1 MTFLDSQRLLLLWL
15 LPILFFL
22 PIWIRIKMDRK
33 ASLFSE
39 AKKQNSTNRI
49 FWIQISL
56 SFLAFCSFVVAFAR
70 PSWGTKEE
78 AIVHSGRNVLIVL
91 DVSRSMLAE
100 DIVPN
105 RLERAKADLLDLLND
120 LQGDRTGL
128 MVFRNGTSMICP
140 FTTDLAFLRQSIENT
155 GIDSAPRGETDI
167 GEALD
172 VALAAFRKLG
182 SDHNAILL
190 LSDGEDLSG
199 TAIETAKKCAEA
211 KIPVFCMGIG
221 NTAGSS
227 IPMEEK
233 GSMLE
238 YNGETVVSKLDNKTL
253 MAIASTSGGVYIPLT
268 STSAGSNTL
277 GSIYK
282 KHVRALVEQETEER
296 AKSTLV
302 ERYQIFLV
310 SGLIFIFIATFL
322 SLGRHQ
328 KGKRKKK

>member
-1 MTFLDSQRLLLLWL
+1 MTFLASQRLFLLWL
-15 LPILFFL
+15 LPILFL
-22 PIWIRIKMDRK
+22 IPVWMRIQLDRK
-33 ASLFSE
+33 VHSFSAS
-39 AKKQNSTNRI
+39 KKDASIKRT
-49 FWIQISL
+49 FWIQVFL
-56 SFLAFCSFVVAFAR
+56 SFIALALFIVACSR
-70 PSWGTKEE
+70 PAWGTREE

-105 RLERAKADLLDLLND
+105 RLERAKADLLDLLGD

-140 FTTDLAFLRQSIENT
+140 FTTDRAFLRQAIENV

-172 VALAAFRKLG
+172 SALAAFRKLG

-227 IPMEEK
+227 IPTEEK